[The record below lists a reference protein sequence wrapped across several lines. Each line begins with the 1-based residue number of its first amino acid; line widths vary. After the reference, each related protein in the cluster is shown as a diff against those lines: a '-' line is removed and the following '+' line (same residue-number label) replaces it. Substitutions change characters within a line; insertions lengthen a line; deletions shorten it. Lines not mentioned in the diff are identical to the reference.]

1 MQTFLLILP
10 DFLVVVL
17 GAALARGLG
26 WGREFWSKA
35 EKLVFYVLFPPLLF
49 TSISNSKLLLGEST
63 HFLAVGIGAMMMG
76 VLVAWAIR
84 LLFRKTDDVTHASI
98 FQCGFRFNTY
108 IGFSICQR
116 VFDESGFALLA
127 LLIAFWVP
135 ISNAIAVTA
144 IARAVARRDGEKTGA
159 SAGKTAGRFA
169 ALKAVAENPLIIAT
183 ILGLIFNI
191 MGWRLPMAA
200 SAFLDH
206 LGDASLAVGLLC
218 VGAGMRLTGIKDD
231 LPLLATC
238 VVERMLVLPAIAL
251 AAGFVFD
258 LNPTAHAVLLLFAAL
273 PTSQTCYV
281 MTTSMGGNGP
291 MVANLTSLQTLAAM
305 ATLTL
310 WVAVMLRLAGAA

>member
-63 HFLAVGIGAMMMG
+63 QFLAVGIGAMMTG
-76 VLVAWAIR
+76 VLAAWAIR
-84 LLFRKTDDVTHASI
+84 LFFRKTDDVTHASI

-135 ISNAIAVTA
+135 ISNAIAVAA
-144 IARAVARRDGEKTGA
+144 IARAVARRDGAK
-159 SAGKTAGRFA
+159 AGKGAGGFA
-169 ALKAVAENPLIIAT
+169 AAKAVAKNPLIIAT
-183 ILGLIFNI
+183 VLGLVFNILG
-191 MGWRLPMAA
+191 WKLPAA
-200 SAFLDH
+200 AGAFLEH

-218 VGAGMRLTGIKDD
+218 VGAGMQFTGIKHE
-231 LPLLATC
+231 LPLLGAC
-238 VVERMLVLPAIAL
+238 VVERMLVLPAIAF

-258 LNPTAHAVLLLFAAL
+258 LEPTAHAVLLLFAAL

-310 WVAVMLRLAGAA
+310 WVAVMLRLVGGA